1 MPRPRHSSFRR
12 KLTLLS
18 VVTSASTLLLAGFL
32 FTANAVRSYRL
43 TLAKQLATEADIIGF
58 TVTPALVFGDED
70 AAGDALAAL
79 RAEPQVT
86 AARIF
91 TSDGRVFATYGA
103 VDLPGGVPAAP
114 PPAGVERFDYRKGSF
129 ELTHRIGDARRPLG
143 TVYLRADLAELKRR
157 VGRYAEITGAVL
169 VVSLLTAFGI
179 TSLLQREISTPILG
193 LVETAR
199 AVTVERNYSV
209 RATAR
214 GSDELGVLVDAFNE
228 MLEEIQRR
236 DDRLLAANRT
246 LGQRTQELARK
257 NEEVEAFVYI
267 VSHDLRAPLVN
278 LQGFSRELQLSC
290 DTLVHHLAGAPL
302 PEGTLAAVRELT
314 EVEIPSS
321 LRFISASTAKFE
333 RLINALLQLSRSGRR
348 ELRPEALDM
357 NALVATTL
365 DSLQRSIEESGT
377 EIVVGSLP
385 AAVADATAVGQL
397 LSNLV
402 TNALRYL
409 QPGRAGRIEL
419 GGGPENGANRYYVK
433 DNGVGI
439 PPAAQK
445 RLFQVFQRFRPDLAE
460 GEGIG
465 LATVKRIVDRHGGRI
480 WVESTEGTGTTFH
493 FTLPA
498 VGSAAGEMR

>member
-1 MPRPRHSSFRR
+1 MPRSRRSSFRR

-18 VVTSASTLLLAGFL
+18 VVTSASTLLLAAFL
-32 FTANAVRSYRL
+32 FTAFAVSNYRR
-43 TLAKQLATEADIIGF
+43 TLARQLATEADIIGF
-58 TVTPALVFGDED
+58 TVTPALIFGDED
-70 AAGDALAAL
+70 AVRDALAAL

-86 AARIF
+86 AARVF
-91 TSDGRVFATYGA
+91 TSDGAVFATYRA
-103 VDLPGGVPAAP
+103 VDFHGDLPAAP
-114 PPAGVERFDYRKGSF
+114 PPASVGRFDYWKGSF
-129 ELTHRIGDARRPLG
+129 ELTQRIGDAGRPLG
-143 TVYLRADLAELKRR
+143 TLYLRADLAELEGR

-179 TSLLQREISTPILG
+179 ASFLQREISTPILG

-199 AVTVERNYSV
+199 TVTVDRNYGV
-209 RATAR
+209 RAKER
-214 GSDELGVLVDAFNE
+214 GSDELGVLVHAFNE
-228 MLEEIQRR
+228 MLDEIQRR
-236 DDRLLAANRT
+236 DDRLRAANRT
-246 LGQRTQELARK
+246 LGLRTEELARK
-257 NEEVEAFVYI
+257 NEDVEAFVYI

-290 DTLVHHLAGAPL
+290 NTLAQRLASAPL
-302 PEGTLAAVRELT
+302 PTETLAAVRDLT

-365 DSLQRSIEESGT
+365 DSLQRSIEESGA
-377 EIVVGSLP
+377 EIVVEPLP
-385 AAVADATAVGQL
+385 AALADTTAVGQL

-409 QPGRAGRIEL
+409 QPGRPGRIEL
-419 GGGPENGANRYYVK
+419 GGGHENGANRYYVK

-439 PPAAQK
+439 PPAAQS

-480 WVESTEGTGTTFH
+480 WAESTEGVGTTFF
-493 FTLPA
+493 FTLP
-498 VGSAAGEMR
+498 GLGDAAGETQ